1 MAYPPE
7 KRVDIYA
14 SACRGLTELEPD
26 TERQLKY
33 IDFIDI
39 YANLSPVEQDE
50 YRQRYPKE
58 NQDMMT
64 FSQRFTQQG
73 RQEGRSL
80 G

>member
-1 MAYPPE
+1 MIPDMTDHDQNFKNLILDYPHQALAFLAE
-7 KRVDIYA
+7 KEVADI
-14 SACRGLTELEPD
+14 D
-26 TERQLKY
+26 
-33 IDFIDI
+33 
-39 YANLSPVEQDE
+39 ANLSPVEQDE